1 MQQER
6 REEMAMKEAKSR
18 AVVLEMLGDLP
29 DVEARAPENVRGIRG
44 ADEGCNVAWREREW
58 GWGMTDSCLN
68 RDWMKQVYF
77 LLSFTILS
85 SYV

>member
-44 ADEGCNVAWREREW
+44 ADEGCNVAWRERERV
-58 GWGMTDSCLN
+58 GMGD
-68 RDWMKQVYF
+68 DGQ
-77 LLSFTILS
+77 LLE
-85 SYV
+85 